1 MANRDPNMERT
12 SLSFNQ
18 LPFGLFRFES
28 HELND
33 VPPTILDFAIFT
45 ISSKTLAA
53 DALEKVIPNSGIFVS
68 ALIILSFFRN
78 QYMILALNQMRVGST
93 DKAKKYVDRISH
105 PEFLPRKQHAYI
117 LFLKAVMGAQ
127 ELGFVKS
134 ENLLRKALE
143 LGLRTA
149 EDNAVSRMHLSS
161 ICAQTGRKAEAVS
174 LLAEAKKLDK
184 SGMMKDQIKMMQ
196 QQLQMAPSKNQMRMA
211 QMMGGRKKS
220 PKSR

>member
-1 MANRDPNMERT
+1 MIGFFIRCLLALA
-12 SLSFNQ
+12 SLSFNVV
-18 LPFGLFRFES
+18 LFINGS
-28 HELND
+28 WGWG
-33 VPPTILDFAIFT
+33 
-45 ISSKTLAA
+45 ISL
-53 DALEKVIPNSGIFVS
+53 IFVT
-68 ALIILSFFRN
+68 AIIILSFFRN
-78 QYMILALNQMRVGST
+78 EQMILALNQMRIGNNE
-93 DKAKKYVDRISH
+93 KAKKYINRITA
-105 PEFLPRKQHAYI
+105 PQFMPRRQHAYV
-117 LFLKAVMGAQ
+117 LYLKAVMNAQ
-127 ELGFVKS
+127 ELGFANS
-134 ENLLRKALE
+134 ELLLRKALA

-220 PKSR
+220 PKMR